1 MTSSRH
7 DTGLKS
13 FVREARRRRIFR
25 VAVLYLAAGFG
36 VLEAADILQGV
47 MRLPPGFLPSVTVLV
62 ILGLPLA
69 LAAGWVYDITRGGV
83 KRTPPATTAAG
94 ARGGDSHVVAAFPRR
109 WPAVALLLITALS
122 VSAAGWTVRSMGAI
136 GAGGATGPTGSANTA
151 EPGGASALDATE
163 FASIAVLPFLN
174 LSGDPADDYFGDGLA
189 EEIGNVLSR
198 IEGLRVAARTSAF
211 AFRGREIDAKQ
222 IGDTLGVGMLLEG
235 SVRRAGERVRVGA
248 QLIRAADG
256 LSLWSNTWDRE
267 LTPANVFAI
276 QDEIT
281 RSIATELEREIAP
294 EGDRL
299 AERRTEDLEA
309 YDLYLLGRHRWVE
322 RTPQG
327 LQRAIAL
334 FEQAI
339 ARDSAYALAWA
350 GLADAWEARPFFDR
364 SVTMDEAEPIA
375 RAAVLRALAHG
386 PELAEAY
393 AALGVILSDYDYDYE
408 AAIEHLRRAVELN
421 PNHAQAW
428 SWLCVAHTMAGEPTV
443 GLEAC
448 DMAVTLDPL
457 YAVPRAQRALA
468 LMNLERH
475 EEALQALEHADDLGP
490 LAWILAVA
498 MRLELGRDAEI
509 DEDLVRTGAALGL
522 ADPARMGVVGEVI
535 RQRAAAAGAGAA
547 DTRTEALAV
556 LRDLEAVGE
565 IGFLELAPLYAWI
578 GAREE
583 ALRVFDEAVIARD
596 PWLPFAGRVTSL
608 DGLRGTDR
616 FARALDSLGI
626 PQNAREF

>member
-1 MTSSRH
+1 MTQSRR
-7 DTGLKS
+7 DVGFKA
-13 FVREARRRRIFR
+13 FVREARRRRVFR
-25 VAVLYLAAGFG
+25 VAAIYLAGGFG

-47 MRLPPGFLPSVTVLV
+47 MRLPEGFLPSVTVLV

-69 LAAGWVYDITRGGV
+69 LAGGWIFDITRGGV
-83 KRTPPATTAAG
+83 RRTPPAPASRG
-94 ARGGDSHVVAAFPRR
+94 AHAGDSPASASFPRR
-109 WPAVALLLITALS
+109 WPAAVLLMVTALA
-122 VSAAGWTVRSMGAI
+122 VSAAGWTVRGMGA
-136 GAGGATGPTGSANTA
+136 GATGTDGATNATGAGVDPA
-151 EPGGASALDATE
+151 PAATE

-174 LSGDPADDYFGDGLA
+174 LGGDPADDYFGDGLA

-198 IEGLRVAARTSAF
+198 VDGLRVAARTSAF

-267 LTPANVFAI
+267 LTTANVFAI

-281 RSIATELEREIAP
+281 RSIATELERELAP
-294 EGDRL
+294 QGERL
-299 AERRTEDLEA
+299 TERRTEDLEA
-309 YDLYLLGRHRWVE
+309 YDLYLLGRHRWAE
-322 RTPQG
+322 REPQA
-327 LQRAIAL
+327 LDQAIDL
-334 FEQAI
+334 FERAI
-339 ARDSAYALAWA
+339 ARDSSYALAWA

-375 RAAVLRALAHG
+375 RAAALRALALG
-386 PELAEAY
+386 PELAEGH

-408 AAIEHLRRAVELN
+408 AAIDHLRRAVDLN

-428 SWLCVAHTMAGEPTV
+428 SWLCVAHTMSGEPAV

-448 DMAVTLDPL
+448 DRAVTLDPL

-468 LMNLERH
+468 LMQLERY
-475 EEALQALEHADDLGP
+475 EDALVALESADDLGP

-498 MRLELGRDAEI
+498 MRLELGRYAEI
-509 DEDLVRTGAALGL
+509 DADLVRTGAALAL
-522 ADPARMGVVGEVI
+522 AEPARMGVVAEAI
-535 RQRAAAAGAGAA
+535 RQQASATTVAAAAAD
-547 DTRTEALAV
+547 DTRAEALAV

-565 IGFLELAPLYAWI
+565 IGFLELAPLYVWV
-578 GAREE
+578 GARNE

-596 PWLPFAGRVTSL
+596 PWLPFAGRITSF

-626 PQNAREF
+626 PHESQEF